1 MLVLDVAIKNRLCF
15 AIYALQRSPPRYD
28 VKASLREDSRRPTAP
43 QLSAAAP
50 PVNPFYSS
58 YNSRPTE
65 MARPAN
71 PGVKMEEEPRR
82 YYEPIRRDYAD
93 PRQFPDSRDRYAE
106 NPFRGDGG

>member
-1 MLVLDVAIKNRLCF
+1 
-15 AIYALQRSPPRYD
+15 
-28 VKASLREDSRRPTAP
+28 
-43 QLSAAAP
+43 
-50 PVNPFYSS
+50 
-58 YNSRPTE
+58 

-71 PGVKMEEEPRR
+71 PGVKMEEDPRR